1 MKKGCKQENSL
12 PLATF
17 FITSVKYHIM
27 LYVLSSESLTTRFV
41 FSAIMTNR
49 YWLGFV

>member
-12 PLATF
+12 PFATF
-17 FITSVKYHIM
+17 FIAGMKYHIM
-27 LYVLSSESLTTRFV
+27 LYFIIRKLNYRFV